1 MKKRLSAISA
11 GLGLLLRAGL
21 GLTARGHGRRR
32 TAVATGLVLSLV
44 AAAAVATAADDRSSG
59 SAGAK
64 KRAKRVAVE
73 FALAAR
79 EAHWRPSEAARRGRL
94 TLEGVAPRM
103 VMMASAPRRE
113 LAVVPASLLGASWNA
128 LFRRHRGWTNGVLS
142 VGVNGSPRLHAVR
155 LAMTRRHRSG
165 KRIVFKVTPLKRTA
179 HRPPALGRKART
191 WEDATLLVDPTITDA
206 IRALWEALLSFFRDE
221 QRVPPDPT
229 HTTSDGRLVFDNEA
243 IYKGLVTADI
253 STEEGWRAAQ
263 RANLDGA
270 GRWDGNLDVERP
282 SVRFGA
288 GAYDGLALFNH
299 AFEDIEFVAGTGER
313 AVVTNSALFEVRAD
327 VLRLNNADLG
337 GANMGGLETNQLNV
351 DNTLFDGVDMSGA
364 RIGSSERGSRVEK
377 SAFLRVSAAEDNPI
391 RVVETDFE
399 SVTFNESAFGR
410 ATFENATFQGCGFLG
425 VDFSGARFT
434 GTAPAENGQRLEPTF
449 SDSLMERV
457 SFDGA
462 ELRNVSF
469 QNVDFTGANVSLDG
483 ARLSN
488 VDFTGAIGL
497 QFIDWT
503 KVEVV
508 GNVYG
513 LAEYGHELTLDDRRY
528 LRSITFDGVVPL
540 IDEATGFD
548 IQPGDRPYLI
558 DPATGVRLVVDANSG
573 ELTPIDP
580 STNEPMVDPERGDR
594 LRYGENGELFNPET
608 GERFEV
614 DYRSG
619 ELIR

>member
-1 MKKRLSAISA
+1 
-11 GLGLLLRAGL
+11 
-21 GLTARGHGRRR
+21 
-32 TAVATGLVLSLV
+32 
-44 AAAAVATAADDRSSG
+44 
-59 SAGAK
+59 
-64 KRAKRVAVE
+64 
-73 FALAAR
+73 
-79 EAHWRPSEAARRGRL
+79 
-94 TLEGVAPRM
+94 
-103 VMMASAPRRE
+103 
-113 LAVVPASLLGASWNA
+113 
-128 LFRRHRGWTNGVLS
+128 
-142 VGVNGSPRLHAVR
+142 
-155 LAMTRRHRSG
+155 
-165 KRIVFKVTPLKRTA
+165 VTPLKRTA

-206 IRALWEALLSFFRDE
+206 IRALWEALLNSFGGDE

-253 STEEGWRAAQ
+253 STEAGWRAAQ

-513 LAEYGHELTLDDRRY
+513 LAEYGHELTLDDSRY

-558 DPATGVRLVVDANSG
+558 DPATGVRLVVDANGG

-580 STNEPMVDPERGDR
+580 STNEPMVDPERAIACVTAR
-594 LRYGENGELFNPET
+594 TVSSSTPRPASAS
-608 GERFEV
+608 
-614 DYRSG
+614 RSTTAPAS
-619 ELIR
+619 